1 MKKQKNLIMPSG
13 KISYNNLKAKNMNYK
28 TETLKSLLLLI
39 LSLLNGSCAPK
50 SAPVQY
56 VDRDSYC
63 IDENF
68 KSKLEFERPIMKKV
82 TEDIHLT
89 GAVES
94 NPDKV
99 VHFMSLVDGIISNTY
114 FSLGDA
120 VHKGQIL
127 AELQS
132 AELSDLYAQ
141 SKAIESQIG
150 VAQENLKATQ
160 SMFDDGISSQK
171 NLLEARSDLAILKA
185 EKEKI
190 STILSLFSVN
200 SQNGAF
206 QIKASHSGIITS
218 KSIAAGT
225 PISAGGET
233 LFTISDLSDVWVTV
247 NIYAGGIQDI
257 SIGMEVSIKTL
268 SYPDEAFEGTI
279 SAISQVLDE
288 EAKVLKARMVLSNTD
303 LKLKPGMLVDV
314 IALKKSDRE
323 ALSIATAA
331 MVFDNNQNYVVVF
344 KDDCEIEIRKVDI
357 LSKGNGAFFIASGLK
372 ESDILI
378 SKNQLLVHEQIK
390 NFQN

>member
-1 MKKQKNLIMPSG
+1 M
-13 KISYNNLKAKNMNYK
+13 NNRI
-28 TETLKSLLLLI
+28 ETLMPIPFLFLVLLI
-39 LSLLNGSCAPK
+39 TSCAHKVSP
-50 SAPVQY
+50 PQHTE
-56 VDRDSYC
+56 RDSYC
-63 IDENF
+63 LDENF
-68 KSKLEFERPIMKKV
+68 RPKIEFERPIKKMV

-99 VHFMSLVDGIISNTY
+99 VHFMSLVDGMISNTY
-114 FSLGDA
+114 FLLGDH
-120 VHKGQIL
+120 VRKGQVL

-141 SKAIESQIG
+141 SKAIESQIE

-160 SMFDDGISSQK
+160 FMFDDGISSRR
-171 NLLEARSDLAILKA
+171 NLLEARSELAILKA

-190 STILSLFSVN
+190 TTTLSLFSV
-200 SQNGAF
+200 SPEKGAF
-206 QIKASHSGIITS
+206 QIKASHSGIVTT
-218 KSIAAGT
+218 KSIAPGT

-233 LFTISDLSDVWVTV
+233 LFTISDLSDVWITV
-247 NIYAGGIQDI
+247 NIYASGIQDI
-257 SIGMEVSIKTL
+257 SIGMEVDIRTL
-268 SYPDEAFEGTI
+268 SYPDETFKGTI

-288 EAKVLKARMVLSNTD
+288 EAKVLKARMILPNTD

-314 IALKKSDRE
+314 TALKKSNTE
-323 ALSIATAA
+323 ALSIPTGT
-331 MVFDNNQNYVVVF
+331 MVFDNNQNYVVVY

-357 LSKGNGAFFIASGLK
+357 LSKGNGTSFIANGLE